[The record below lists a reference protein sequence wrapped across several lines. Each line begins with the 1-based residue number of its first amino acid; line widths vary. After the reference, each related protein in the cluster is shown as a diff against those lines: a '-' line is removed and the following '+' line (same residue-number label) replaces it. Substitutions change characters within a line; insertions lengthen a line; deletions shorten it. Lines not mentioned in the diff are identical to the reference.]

1 MQNRTDANAMEF
13 TMLGEKYLGY
23 RIEWATTP
31 SQDQPTKWLGH
42 FHAFKDSHPTVRGSL
57 VNPQSS
63 AGDAHMQ
70 IIRVARVRI
79 EETILRQDRLRPL
92 I

>member
-1 MQNRTDANAMEF
+1 MQNRTDANTMEF

-57 VNPQSS
+57 VNPQNS
-63 AGDAHMQ
+63 AEDAHMQ
-70 IIRVARVRI
+70 VIRVARVRI
-79 EETILRQDRLRPL
+79 DETVLRQDRLRPS

>member
-1 MQNRTDANAMEF
+1 MQNRTNANALEF
-13 TMLGEKYLGY
+13 TMLSENTS
-23 RIEWATTP
+23 ATT

-57 VNPQSS
+57 VNPQNS

-79 EETILRQDRLRPL
+79 DETILRQDRLRPPT
-92 I
+92 

>member
-1 MQNRTDANAMEF
+1 
-13 TMLGEKYLGY
+13 MLGENYLGY

-31 SQDQPTKWLGH
+31 SRDQPTKWLGH

-57 VNPQSS
+57 VNPQNS
-63 AGDAHMQ
+63 AADAHMR

-79 EETILRQDRLRPL
+79 DEMILRQERLRPPV
-92 I
+92 